1 MRVAKI
7 WTAIM
12 ALAVCAVGA
21 LQAGTITTSS
31 LTNNESDIVNLGT
44 PVISAVNFGSTQGG
58 TMSVDINGINHE
70 VASAANNGTGADLL
84 SGVAINSTF
93 DGHYRTGQATA
104 SGYTGDMQNLMSG
117 IAGRAAPG
125 PIELDISGLTVG
137 QDYLFQGYWE
147 ANNFN
152 QTASVTFEG
161 TDTLGGISGDGT
173 LGVLISYE
181 FTASDTM
188 LDADLTHTG
197 GTDNI
202 WWLGYSLQE
211 QVAVPE
217 PGTCVMWSVLG
228 LGFAV
233 FGLSRSRRRRS

>member
-1 MRVAKI
+1 MKLTQMMTVLATFSF
-7 WTAIM
+7 TA
-12 ALAVCAVGA
+12 GG

-31 LTNNESDIVNLGT
+31 LTNNETDIVNLGT
-44 PVISAVNFGSTQGG
+44 AVVSAANFGSGSGG

-70 VASAANNGTGADLL
+70 LASAANNGTGADLL
-84 SGVAINSTF
+84 TGVAINSTF
-93 DGHYRTGQATA
+93 DGQYRSGQATA
-104 SGYTGDMQNLMSG
+104 SGYTGDMHNLMSG

-161 TDTLGGISGDGT
+161 TDTLGGITGDGT

-181 FTASDTM
+181 FTASDTI
-188 LDADLTHTG
+188 LDADLTRTG

-211 QVAVPE
+211 QTAVPE
-217 PGTCVMWSVLG
+217 PTSCALWGMLG
-228 LGFAV
+228 LGLVA
-233 FGLSRSRRRRS
+233 FGICRMQRRK